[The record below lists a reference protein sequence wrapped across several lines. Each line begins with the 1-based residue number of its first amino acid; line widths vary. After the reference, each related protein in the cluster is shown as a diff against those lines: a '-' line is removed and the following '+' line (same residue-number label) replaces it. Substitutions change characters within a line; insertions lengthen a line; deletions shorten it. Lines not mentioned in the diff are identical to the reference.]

1 MISIGMLYR
10 ACWGSLSPRLR
21 WKTTAHKIRPQTRAP
36 TASPAI
42 QDPCHRV
49 SVVLPCSVMGL
60 GKPSRV
66 NELFVQPVKPR
77 TAAATAA
84 VIPIAR
90 AMRTR
95 RGPGDL
101 LSPDL
106 GEPGPA

>member
-10 ACWGSLSPRLR
+10 ACGDSLSPRLR
-21 WKTTAHKIRPQTRAP
+21 WKTTAHKIRPQTRTP

-42 QDPCHRV
+42 QDPCHKV
-49 SVVLPCSVMGL
+49 TTVLPCSVIGL

-66 NELFVQPVKPR
+66 NELFAQPVRPR
-77 TAAATAA
+77 PPAATAT

-90 AMRTR
+90 ATRTR
-95 RGPGDL
+95 EVLRPG
-101 LSPDL
+101 L